1 MGNCMGSGAS
11 GPSDVG
17 SGAQGA
23 AKSPARRYSKADL
36 TDRQIQVLE
45 ERNVSSTGE
54 VKTNA
59 VELRYAW

>member
-17 SGAQGA
+17 SGQGA
-23 AKSPARRYSKADL
+23 SRAPARRYSKADL

-54 VKTNA
+54 VKTSA